1 MKRVWKALKQNIN
14 SMGGMAVKE
23 HFHFLYTYLCSLFL
37 HLSNLLIAYF
47 NGIIVKCLK
56 LQGGSTRELKEQL
69 EDADHAASISWP
81 SCCNVTAS
89 PLSPHSQVKTESQ
102 DCHTERRASQY
113 FLSPDFSITFL
124 TSYKNRKTE
133 GI

>member
-1 MKRVWKALKQNIN
+1 M
-14 SMGGMAVKE
+14 VKE
-23 HFHFLYTYLCSLFL
+23 HFHFLYTYLCSSFL
-37 HLSNLLIAYF
+37 YPSNLLIAHI
-47 NGIIVKCLK
+47 NGIIVKCLNI
-56 LQGGSTRELKEQL
+56 QGGSTRELKEQL

-89 PLSPHSQVKTESQ
+89 SLSPRSQEKTKSQ
-102 DCHTERRASQY
+102 DCHTERRASQN
-113 FLSPDFSITFL
+113 FLSPNFGVTFL